1 MKLFSPR
8 CGALSIVLR
17 FDGFCNRFS
26 LRKGDNFHIL
36 KTALFAGG
44 VIPNDFN
51 KVAGVPRHR
60 PFSACSHSTS
70 VCVPIRRSI
79 CRFCAA
85 AQMAERRW
93 FRSFLILSG
102 IWPGMRSASVPGRFE
117 KQKIWPCSSSSSSIK
132 AQVCSNSASVSP
144 GKPTMTSAERH
155 RSGIF
160 CFR

>member
-51 KVAGVPRHR
+51 KVAGVPEAQAVLCLFAQHLCLRANPPAR
-60 PFSACSHSTS
+60 FAASARGA
-70 VCVPIRRSI
+70 V
-79 CRFCAA
+79 
-85 AQMAERRW
+85 AEKTLV
-93 FRSFLILSG
+93 RSFLILSG